1 MCGAD
6 IRVTE
11 SGQEVVSGAPNPC
24 ESQHVPTFALGKTFE
39 GGILD
44 ALDVEPSGEIRLYG
58 WTHDAA
64 ALPDFALLADGIE
77 VPRREDFRLRRCEV
91 AVLLRSNV
99 AEHGFGVCFHAP
111 EGVPCR
117 VIEIRLGTRKLASV
131 RPGVGRVEPHYGNLF
146 DEPRVLRRE
155 DIYGYGPP
163 MPHADAQV
171 LAMARSLPAAIL
183 DFGCGSGALVRALLD
198 EGVEAEGI
206 ELRRPEIVASLKDDV
221 RPFVKL
227 HEGSFPLPYRDR
239 QFGAVV
245 CSEVLE
251 HIQDWKTALQEIAR
265 VARRALITV
274 PDMSA
279 IPALFPH
286 RVVPWH
292 LLEST
297 HLNFFTQKSLHGA
310 LTPMFTRIRFSRL
323 GEFQV
328 NGTRV
333 FTSLV
338 ADCER

>member
-1 MCGAD
+1 M
-6 IRVTE
+6 
-11 SGQEVVSGAPNPC
+11 
-24 ESQHVPTFALGKTFE
+24 PTFALGKTFE
-39 GGILD
+39 GGVLD
-44 ALDVEPSGEIRLYG
+44 ALDVEPSGEIRLHG
-58 WTHDAA
+58 WTRDAT
-64 ALPDFALLADGIE
+64 ALPDFALLADGIP
-77 VPRREDFRLRRCEV
+77 VLRREEFRLRRPEV
-91 AVLLRSNV
+91 AVLLRSDAAV
-99 AEHGFGVCFHAP
+99 HGFCLVFHAT
-111 EGVPCR
+111 GGARCR
-117 VIEIRLGTRKLASV
+117 VIEVQLGARKLASV
-131 RPGVGRVEPHYGNLF
+131 RPGVARVEPHYAHLF
-146 DEPRVLRRE
+146 DEPRVLHRE

-163 MPHADAQV
+163 MPDADVQL
-171 LAMARSLPAAIL
+171 LALARSLPGPIL

-206 ELRRPEIVASLKDDV
+206 ELRRPEIVASLKEDV

-227 HEGSFPLPYRDR
+227 HEGTFPLPYRDG
-239 QFGAVV
+239 QFGSVV

-251 HIQDWKTALQEIAR
+251 HIMDWQTALQEIAR

-297 HLNFFTQKSLHGA
+297 HLNFFTQMSLQGA
-310 LTPMFTRIRFSRL
+310 LTPLFSQIRFLRL